1 MPAICNT
8 MHFYPYF
15 AFYVS
20 LTMKKDTNNQE
31 VCVAPTMIE
40 IRNLSVSVED
50 KRIVN
55 DLSLHI
61 QQGET
66 VVLFGPN
73 GSGKTSFLK
82 TVMGIPQYRIESGR
96 VIFKGEEI
104 TSRGIDER
112 ARLGIGMVFQH
123 PPAVRGVRL
132 REMLRMSMEKRGTFS
147 EDRIT
152 AAAEKLNCADFL
164 DRDVNLGFSGG
175 EIKRSELLQLLAQDP
190 DFIMLDEPDS
200 GVDLVNINL
209 VGAVINEL
217 LEKDK
222 RADKRTKAG
231 LIITHAGHIL
241 DYVNADRA
249 YVMLNG
255 TVSCSGNPRDL
266 LEDIRARGY
275 EECVRCRR

>member
-1 MPAICNT
+1 MP
-8 MHFYPYF
+8 FP
-15 AFYVS
+15 AFEQEGQGR
-20 LTMKKDTNNQE
+20 MNNS
-31 VCVAPTMIE
+31 VDACGAPAPHLIE
-40 IRNLSVSVED
+40 IKELAVRVEDTRILNNINLSVQ
-50 KRIVN
+50 R
-55 DLSLHI
+55 
-61 QQGET
+61 GET

-82 TVMGIPQYRIESGR
+82 TVMGIPQYRVESGS
-96 VIFKGEEI
+96 ILYKGEEI
-104 TSRGIDER
+104 TNRSIDER
-112 ARLGIGMVFQH
+112 ARSGIAMVFQH
-123 PPAVRGVRL
+123 PPAVRGVKL
-132 REMLRMSMEKRGTFS
+132 KDMLRMCMEKKGAFAQ
-147 EDRIT
+147 ERIV
-152 AAAEKLNCADFL
+152 AAAEKLNFADFL

-175 EIKRSELLQLLAQDP
+175 ELKRSELLQLLAQDP
-190 DFIMLDEPDS
+190 EFIMLDEPDS
-200 GVDLVNINL
+200 GVDLVNIHL

-255 TVSCSGNPRDL
+255 TVKCFGNPRDL

-275 EECVRCRR
+275 EECVRCRM